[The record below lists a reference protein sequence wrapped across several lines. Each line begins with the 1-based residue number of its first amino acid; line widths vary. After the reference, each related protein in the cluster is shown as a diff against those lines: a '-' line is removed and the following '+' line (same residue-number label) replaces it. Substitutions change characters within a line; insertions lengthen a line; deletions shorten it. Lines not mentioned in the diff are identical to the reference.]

1 MTAVKL
7 FGIRHWANELL
18 SFTLQLTTAGFIID
32 SFERFALLSKMRGL
46 IDPKVWSDGLS
57 ENWNVN
63 EVESAMFMFKSK
75 FDAVIWVF
83 KWYKQTRW
91 FHRIISTAREL
102 TVLFG
107 GGPLFSCLLLDSFEL
122 QEMACLEKHGA
133 TFCSHNISVKRKLML
148 GLWWICFCYDNFPS
162 NVGNCTI
169 CLWHW

>member
-1 MTAVKL
+1 
-7 FGIRHWANELL
+7 
-18 SFTLQLTTAGFIID
+18 
-32 SFERFALLSKMRGL
+32 MRSL

-122 QEMACLEKHGA
+122 QEMACL
-133 TFCSHNISVKRKLML
+133 
-148 GLWWICFCYDNFPS
+148 
-162 NVGNCTI
+162 
-169 CLWHW
+169 